1 MQVPKMSQNWFT
13 VSKCGSWVS
22 VPALALALLVVVP
35 SARPQEPVVT
45 PRPQAAVRDARDV
58 RGLTR
63 LILAA
68 QAGETNTVKTL
79 LAGGADVNAT
89 DAGGRTA
96 LIAAVQNY
104 QGETAKALVA
114 AGANLN
120 IESRFGGSALLVAEN
135 NDDTPMAAWL
145 LASGAHSTGK
155 SVGDTVCVRSWGG
168 DGYCGTVK
176 SFTVRAV
183 KIAVTKIVGCEGG
196 CPAHEECSTVNGVG
210 GRNGLHAG
218 EQLAVP
224 SWCLTQTGV
233 KQ

>member
-1 MQVPKMSQNWFT
+1 MRVAKISQSSFF
-13 VSKCGSWVS
+13 VSKFRLWVS
-22 VPALALALLVVVP
+22 VATSALALLVVVP
-35 SARPQEPVVT
+35 CARPQEAVVT
-45 PRPQAAVRDARDV
+45 PHPPVAVQDARDA

-63 LILAA
+63 LIVAA
-68 QAGETNTVKTL
+68 QAGETSTVRML
-79 LAGGADVNAT
+79 LASGADVNAT

-96 LIAAVQNY
+96 LIAAVQNH

-135 NDDTPMAAWL
+135 SDDIPMAAWL

-168 DGYCGTVK
+168 DGYCGTVQ

-224 SWCLTQTGV
+224 SWCLTLTGV